1 MSRGRIVSRGQLM
14 TETLIKLLVVGS
26 VVLAMYYAM
35 SPYQNCLRAEGDQKD
50 PETVKA
56 YCTKNTVW

>member
-1 MSRGRIVSRGQLM
+1 M
-14 TETLIKLLVVGS
+14 TETLIKLLVVGA

-35 SPYQNCLRAEGDQKD
+35 SPYQNCLRAEEDRKD
-50 PETVKA
+50 SETVKA

>member
-1 MSRGRIVSRGQLM
+1 M
-14 TETLIKLLVVGS
+14 TDTLVKLVVVGV

-35 SPYQNCLRAEGDQKD
+35 SPYQNCLRAEEGQKD
-50 PETVKA
+50 SETVKA

>member
-1 MSRGRIVSRGQLM
+1 M
-14 TETLIKLLVVGS
+14 TETLIKLVVVGV

-35 SPYQNCLRAEGDQKD
+35 SPYQNCLRAEEDQKD

>member
-1 MSRGRIVSRGQLM
+1 M
-14 TETLIKLLVVGS
+14 TETLIKLFVVGA

-50 PETVKA
+50 SETVKA